1 MTKTIEIPLNK
12 WSAVIDSAG
21 SELLFEGPT
30 HIKADGDQLLARFVD
45 RLNSTIVIS
54 VKNTHH
60 VDSTYEINVGKD
72 IQPVSKVQIYCE
84 HYQLTHIYQLIQ
96 QSNTSYPELKQGMGL
111 SLILKESLSAPI
123 KKIIKIDYWT
133 FVSDSFLDND
143 LYTEDSDV

>member
-12 WSAVIDSAG
+12 WSAAIDSAG

-30 HIKADGDQLLARFVD
+30 QIKANGDQLLARFVD

-60 VDSTYEINVGKD
+60 DESTYEINIGKD

-84 HYQLTHIYQLIQ
+84 HYQLTHLYQLIQ
-96 QSNTSYPELKQGMGL
+96 QSNIRYPELKQGMCL
-111 SLILKESLSAPI
+111 RLVLKESLSAPI
-123 KKIIKIDYWT
+123 KNTFKIDYWLI
-133 FVSDSFLDND
+133 VSDSFLDND